1 MALVKPTA
9 VRGYGPPDCGLPFD
23 GALRRWRQ
31 GAPVHTKSRFEA
43 LGCILLPM
51 AVQLG
56 IAPIGWS
63 NDDLPQL
70 GGDTPLETCLR
81 ESRLAGFTGV
91 ESGGKFPMDAAV
103 LGPQLRAHELQLA
116 SGWFSG
122 RLLEGS
128 VARERERIEQQLA
141 TFAALGA
148 PVLVYAETTGSVQG
162 EQGTPVSRRPT
173 LDPADVP
180 DYGRQLTELAEYLA
194 ARGVPMAYHHHMGT
208 VIETEQEVDRLMQHT
223 GPAVGLLVDTG
234 HMVFAGGDPFAM
246 ARRHAARVNH
256 VHCKDI
262 RAGVLAEVR
271 ARDMSFLDAVLAG
284 VFTVP
289 GDGSIDFRAVARLLA
304 EIGYAGWAVVEAEQD
319 PAKAN
324 PLTCAR
330 IGYGELTAALAAA
343 GIELVQ

>member
-1 MALVKPTA
+1 MDVVIVGAGIFAIAA
-9 VRGYGPPDCGLPFD
+9 VLEVRAWGCRY
-23 GALRRWRQ
+23 LRTEDPLR
-31 GAPVHTKSRFEA
+31 
-43 LGCILLPM
+43 CILSSM

-56 IAPIGWS
+56 IAPIAWS

-91 ESGGKFPMDAAV
+91 ESGGKFPLDAAA
-103 LGPQLRAHELQLA
+103 LGPQLRAHDLRLV

-128 VARERERIEQQLA
+128 VARERERIEQQLT

-148 PVLVYAETTGSVQG
+148 PVIVYAETTGSVQG
-162 EQGTPVSRRPT
+162 EQGTPLSRRPT
-173 LDPADVP
+173 LAAADFP

-194 ARGVPMAYHHHMGT
+194 ARGVPLTYHHHVGT
-208 VIETEQEVDRLMQHT
+208 VIETEQEVDLLMAHT

-234 HMVFAGGDPFAM
+234 HMVFAGGDPLAL

-262 RAGVLAEVR
+262 RAAVLAEVR

-324 PLTCAR
+324 PLTYAR
-330 IGYGELTAALAAA
+330 IGYRELTAALASA
-343 GIELVQ
+343 GLDLAG

>member
-1 MALVKPTA
+1 
-9 VRGYGPPDCGLPFD
+9 
-23 GALRRWRQ
+23 
-31 GAPVHTKSRFEA
+31 
-43 LGCILLPM
+43 M

-56 IAPIGWS
+56 IAPIAWS

-91 ESGGKFPMDAAV
+91 ESGRKFPLDPAA
-103 LGPQLRAHELQLA
+103 LGAQLRAHDLKLA

-148 PVLVYAETTGSVQG
+148 PVIVYAETTGSVQG
-162 EQGTPVSRRPT
+162 QQGVPVSRRPT
-173 LDPADVP
+173 LAARDFA
-180 DYGRQLTELAEYLA
+180 DYGRQLTELAEHVA
-194 ARGVPMAYHHHMGT
+194 ARGVPMTYHHHMGT
-208 VIETEQEVDRLMQHT
+208 VIETEQEVDLLMAHT

-262 RAGVLAEVR
+262 RAEVLDQVR

-324 PLTCAR
+324 PLTYAR
-330 IGYGELTAALAAA
+330 IGYAELTAALAAA
-343 GIELVQ
+343 GIELAE

>member
-1 MALVKPTA
+1 
-9 VRGYGPPDCGLPFD
+9 
-23 GALRRWRQ
+23 
-31 GAPVHTKSRFEA
+31 
-43 LGCILLPM
+43 M

-56 IAPIGWS
+56 IAPIAWS

-70 GGDTPLETCLR
+70 GGDTPLETCLG

-91 ESGGKFPMDAAV
+91 ESGCKFPMDAAA
-103 LGPQLRAHELQLA
+103 LGPTLRAHGLQLA

-148 PVLVYAETTGSVQG
+148 PVLVYAETTGSVQA
-162 EQGTPVSRRPT
+162 EQGTPVSRRPA
-173 LDPADVP
+173 LAAAEFPA
-180 DYGRQLTELAEYLA
+180 YGRRLTELAEHLA
-194 ARGVPMAYHHHMGT
+194 SRGVPMTYHPHMGT
-208 VIETEQEVDRLMQHT
+208 VIETEEEVDLLMEHT
-223 GPAVGLLVDTG
+223 GPAVGLLLDTG
-234 HMVFAGGDPFAM
+234 HMVFAGGDPLAL

-262 RAGVLAEVR
+262 RAAVLAQVR
-271 ARDMSFLDAVLAG
+271 ERDMSFLDAVLAG

-304 EIGYAGWAVVEAEQD
+304 EIEYAGWVVVEAEQD

-324 PLTCAR
+324 PLTYAR
-330 IGYGELTAALAAA
+330 IGYAELTAALAQA
-343 GIELVQ
+343 GVEVIEGRTG